1 MLIIIIINNNAH
13 KFKYEMMNDVH
24 MIATLMIYDIYEF
37 RVELKFKNTGYG
49 ISRALSV
56 III

>member
-24 MIATLMIYDIYEF
+24 MIANCYSDDIWY
-37 RVELKFKNTGYG
+37 
-49 ISRALSV
+49 IWISSRAQV
-56 III
+56 